1 MGFVRKV
8 FLIVLAQLAVTAG
21 LCAISITNEDYL
33 RYQFNNWWVMLI
45 TFFIAIFVEIALL
58 CSRNLARRVPIN
70 YILLFIFTASFSYA
84 ISYTCGVAGISCS
97 YFYNQFG

>member
-1 MGFVRKV
+1 
-8 FLIVLAQLAVTAG
+8 
-21 LCAISITNEDYL
+21 
-33 RYQFNNWWVMLI
+33 MLV

-84 ISYTCGVAGISCS
+84 ISYTCKIFRLLIIKKFLNLFFSKELIFFFFFFLNFKM
-97 YFYNQFG
+97 FYLKFNFSQLFHLLI

>member
-1 MGFVRKV
+1 MLNYF
-8 FLIVLAQLAVTAG
+8 FLFLNI
-21 LCAISITNEDYL
+21 IFK
-33 RYQFNNWWVMLI
+33 FNNWWVMLI

-84 ISYTCGVAGISCS
+84 ISYTCK
-97 YFYNQFG
+97 FFRL